1 MKKKNSKVWDD
12 EDLLPE
18 YDLESLP
25 IIARGPGHRPR
36 EGQARQVTLD
46 ADVAEFFETDAAVNE
61 ALRTLIRICL
71 GSYRFQSGSKEYG
84 Q

>member
-12 EDLLPE
+12 EDILPE

-25 IIARGPGHRPR
+25 IIARGPGHRRR
-36 EGQARQVTLD
+36 EGQVRQVTLD
-46 ADVAEFFETDAAVNE
+46 ADVAEYFETDAAVNE

-71 GSYRFQSGSKEYG
+71 ASSRVQNGLKNFG
-84 Q
+84 

>member
-25 IIARGPGHRPR
+25 IIARGPGHQRR
-36 EGQARQVTLD
+36 EGQTRQVTLD
-46 ADVAEFFETDAAVNE
+46 ADVAEFFENDVAVNE
-61 ALRTLIRICL
+61 ALRTLIRVCL
-71 GSYRFQSGSKEYG
+71 ASSRVQNGLKNFG
-84 Q
+84 

>member
-1 MKKKNSKVWDD
+1 MKKKNSKAWND
-12 EDLLPE
+12 EDMLPE

-25 IIARGPGHRPR
+25 IIARGPGHQRR
-36 EGQARQVTLD
+36 ERQARQVTLD

-71 GSYRFQSGSKEYG
+71 ASSRVQNGLKNFG
-84 Q
+84 